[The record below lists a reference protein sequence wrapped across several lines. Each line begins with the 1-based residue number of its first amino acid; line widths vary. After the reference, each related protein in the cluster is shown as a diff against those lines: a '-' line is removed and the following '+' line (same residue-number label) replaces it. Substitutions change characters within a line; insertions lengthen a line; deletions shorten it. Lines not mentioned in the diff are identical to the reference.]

1 VPSYE
6 VLALADVVT
15 ITKTKRRL
23 FVFTSFT
30 LNFILG
36 GVVELLSR
44 RRPQPSLDEALPEL
58 RLRCTFIM
66 ATTPPLV
73 AIAQPVIIS

>member
-44 RRPQPSLDEALPEL
+44 RPQPSLDEALPEL